1 MKEMLIE
8 IKNKNAEGIIESLEK
23 MKTIKVK
30 RVKSADRLKKLPDN
44 YIASQKVLAKDWLK
58 KSEDKAWENL

>member
-8 IKNKNAEGIIESLEK
+8 IKNKNAEEIIESLEK